1 MCLGWLLFPLQAT
14 AARGGGRKDKGKTEW
29 VWFGRKGGSNG
40 AGGWDP
46 AVLPPPAVPVLF
58 LVAASLRLAQP
69 VPHCMLYF
77 YFQGLLCSPQAISKE
92 GMRQLTYLLQH
103 ELLILWGS
111 FFAEIHDE
119 HIHSCIHSYAG
130 LRLVGV
136 IAYFILGCVLE
147 KLKMEQPTC
156 IS

>member
-1 MCLGWLLFPLQAT
+1 MAPLPT
-14 AARGGGRKDKGKTEW
+14 TGHCSSRGGRKDKGKTERGW
-29 VWFGRKGGSNG
+29 LGRRGGSNG
-40 AGGWDP
+40 ACGWDP
-46 AVLPPPAVPVLF
+46 AVLPPPGVSVLF

-69 VPHCMLYF
+69 VPHRMLYF
-77 YFQGLLCSPQAISKE
+77 YFQGLLCSPQANSKE

-103 ELLILWGS
+103 ELLIFWGN